1 MILLDEKFLSNAKK
15 NRLERRFEGVN
26 YVFRNSGICI
36 ALWRDFFSM
45 CKNQRRFEGSNYE
58 IQNIGFC
65 KSAADNG
72 TNKPNRNRNRHERNP
87 DKVNVNARFNHFG
100 NRDVT

>member
-15 NRLERRFEGVN
+15 NRLERRFESLI
-26 YVFRNSGICI
+26 YVFQYIGICI
-36 ALWRDFFSM
+36 ALWCDFFGM
-45 CKNQRRFEGSNYE
+45 FKNHGRFKGSNYVF
-58 IQNIGFC
+58 QNIGIC

>member
-15 NRLERRFEGVN
+15 NRLERRFESLNYVFHVHGICIASWRDFFGMCKNQGRFEGSN
-26 YVFRNSGICI
+26 YVFRNSGI
-36 ALWRDFFSM
+36 
-45 CKNQRRFEGSNYE
+45 
-58 IQNIGFC
+58 C